1 MCARYICASNTFGL
15 HLLSELILLDRN
27 DISGSMQALCDSSST
42 LKVAS
47 SDCLAEIACDCCD
60 LCCAD
65 EEDCHDLDLADSV
78 DWNTN
83 YERDFFNFGAE
94 NFEAINSNP

>member
-1 MCARYICASNTFGL
+1 MCARYLCCSNTFCL
-15 HLLSELILLDRN
+15 QLLSELILLNRN
-27 DISGSMQALCDSSST
+27 DITGSMQPLCDASST
-42 LKVAS
+42 LKVAAA
-47 SDCLAEIACDCCD
+47 DCLTEIACDCCD

-65 EEDCHDLDLADSV
+65 EEDCNDLNLADSV

-94 NFEAINSNP
+94 NFKAIDSNP